1 MLELLLA
8 VSLAVLLSF
17 FCSVSE
23 AVLYSLRWSWIERM
37 RAEGK
42 RSGEILYQMRMNI
55 EKPITAILT
64 VNTAAC
70 AAGAA
75 MAGAIAVQALGEQNL
90 AYFTFVFTVIILA
103 FGEILPKT
111 LGVAYARVLGP
122 VIAGPLRVMVAV
134 LSPVIWASAL
144 LVNLVKPKSKGPDAT
159 EEDIRAVV
167 RLTSRAGKINALE
180 EMSISNILSLDTKH
194 VRQAMT
200 PRTVVFSLPAG
211 MTVAEARD
219 ENPLWPHSRVPVYE
233 HDDPENIVGI
243 VYRRQ
248 VFEALA
254 NDQHGATLASL
265 MKPVSFVMDS
275 MPLDKALIRF
285 IESRMH
291 LFVVLDEYGG
301 VGGVITL
308 EDVLEEILGKEIV
321 DETDEVPDMRELAR
335 IRREK
340 LLRNHSDG
348 SRVESPK

>member
-1 MLELLLA
+1 MFELLLA
-8 VSLAVLLSF
+8 VSIALVLSS

-42 RSGEILYQMRMNI
+42 RSGEIMYQMRMNI

-64 VNTAAC
+64 VNTMAC

-75 MAGAIAVQALGEQNL
+75 VSGALAVQVLGEDRL
-90 AYFTFVFTVIILA
+90 VYFTAAFSVVILV

-111 LGVAYARVLGP
+111 IGVVYARSLGP
-122 VIAGPLRVMVAV
+122 VLAGPLKAMVVV
-134 LSPVIWASAL
+134 LTPLIWASGFL
-144 LVNLVKPKSKGPDAT
+144 TKLVKPKSKGPEAS

-167 RLTSRAGKINALE
+167 SLSSRAGKINAME
-180 EMSISNILSLDTKH
+180 ERSISNILALDTKSVH
-194 VRQAMT
+194 QIMT
-200 PRTVVFSLPAG
+200 PRTVVFSLPAD
-211 MTVAEARD
+211 MTVLEAKE
-219 ENPLWPHSRVPVYE
+219 ENQLWPHSRVPVYE
-233 HDDPENIVGI
+233 ADDPENIVGI
-243 VYRRQ
+243 VFRRQ

-254 NDQHGATLASL
+254 NDQHGVKLAQI
-265 MKPVSFVMDS
+265 MRPVQFVLDTMS
-275 MPLDKALIRF
+275 LDKVLLRF

-321 DETDEVPDMRELAR
+321 DETDEVADMRELAR
-335 IRREK
+335 VQREK
-340 LLRNHSDG
+340 LLRGHNPG
-348 SRVESPK
+348 T

>member
-1 MLELLLA
+1 MFELLLA
-8 VSLAVLLSF
+8 VGIALIMSA

-42 RSGEILYQMRMNI
+42 RSGEIMYQMRMNI

-64 VNTAAC
+64 VNTVAC

-75 MAGAIAVQALGEQNL
+75 VAGALAVRVLGESNL
-90 AYFTFVFTVIILA
+90 VYFTAVFTVVILI

-111 LGVAYARVLGP
+111 MGVVYARRLLPVL
-122 VIAGPLRVMVAV
+122 AGPLKIMVSV
-134 LSPVIWASAL
+134 LTPVIWISGFL
-144 LVNLVKPKSKGPDAT
+144 TNLVKPRSKGPEASED
-159 EEDIRAVV
+159 DIRAMV

-180 EMSISNILSLDTKH
+180 EMSITNILALDTH
-194 VRQAMT
+194 FVHQIMT
-200 PRTVVFSLPAG
+200 PRTVVFSLPANT
-211 MTVAEARD
+211 TVAQARD

-233 HDDPENIVGI
+233 ADDPENIVGI
-243 VYRRQ
+243 VFRRQ

-254 NDQHGATLASL
+254 NDQHDLKLSQL
-265 MKPVSFVMDS
+265 MKPVQFVLDTMT
-275 MPLDKALIRF
+275 LDKVLIRF

-301 VGGVITL
+301 VCGVISL

-321 DETDEVPDMRELAR
+321 DETDQVADMRELAMV
-335 IRREK
+335 RREM
-340 LLRNHSDG
+340 LLRGHG
-348 SRVESPK
+348 SGKES

>member
-1 MLELLLA
+1 MLELILA

-75 MAGAIAVQALGEQNL
+75 MAGAIAVQVLGEERL
-90 AYFTFVFTVIILA
+90 AYFTFVFTVIILV

-111 LGVAYARVLGP
+111 LGVVYARGLGP
-122 VIAGPLRVMVAV
+122 VIAGPLRVMVAA
-134 LSPVIWASAL
+134 LTPVIWASGF
-144 LVNLVKPKSKGPDAT
+144 LVNLVKPKSKGPEAT

-167 RLTSRAGKINALE
+167 RLSSRAGKINPLE
-180 EMSISNILSLDTKH
+180 EMSISNILALDTRQ
-194 VRQAMT
+194 VRQVMT
-200 PRTVVFSLPAG
+200 PRTVVFSLPAS
-211 MTVAEARD
+211 MTVAQARD

-233 HDDPENIVGI
+233 DDDPENVVGI
-243 VYRRQ
+243 VFRRQ

-254 NDQHGATLASL
+254 NDQHDTPLSRI
-265 MKPVSFVMDS
+265 MKPVSFVLDTMS
-275 MPLDKALIRF
+275 LDKTLTRF

-321 DETDEVPDMRELAR
+321 DETDEVADMRQLAR
-335 IRREK
+335 VQREK
-340 LLRNHSDG
+340 LLRGHATDG
-348 SRVESPK
+348 RRENPK